1 MSEVTALQSI
11 VSELVKV
18 KEQHGEQITTTILE
32 TTSLVAT
39 NDLIQSFV
47 GVIFSAVIIWWFLSS
62 IKNIKADGMY
72 DEASFPFQL
81 MKTLFGGFISFFCF
95 IILVSSIATLINP
108 VVWKGVSKP
117 EVYLTYQLLKKAK

>member
-18 KEQHGEQITTTILE
+18 KEKHGEQITTTILE

-72 DEASFPFQL
+72 GEPSFFQF
-81 MKTLFGGFISFFCF
+81 MKTFFGGVISFFCF
-95 IILVSSIATLINP
+95 IMFVSSIATLINP
-108 VVWKGVSKP
+108 IVWKGVSKP

>member
-18 KEQHGEQITTTILE
+18 KEQHGEKITTTILE

-72 DEASFPFQL
+72 GEPSFFQF
-81 MKTLFGGFISFFCF
+81 MKTFFGGVISFFCF
-95 IILVSSIATLINP
+95 IMFVSSIATLINP
-108 VVWKGVSKP
+108 IVWKGVSKP

>member
-72 DEASFPFQL
+72 GEPSFFQF
-81 MKTLFGGFISFFCF
+81 MKTFFGGVISFFCF
-95 IILVSSIATLINP
+95 IMFVSSISTLEES
-108 VVWKGVSKP
+108 KVS
-117 EVYLTYQLLKKAK
+117 ESNRAFIQVLYLF

>member
-39 NDLIQSFV
+39 NELIQSFV

-72 DEASFPFQL
+72 GEPSFFQF
-81 MKTLFGGFISFFCF
+81 MKTFFGGVISFFCF
-95 IILVSSIATLINP
+95 IMFVSSISTLINP

>member
-18 KEQHGEQITTTILE
+18 KEQHDEQITTTILE

-72 DEASFPFQL
+72 GEPSFFQV
-81 MKTLFGGFISFFCF
+81 MKTFFGGVISFFCF
-95 IILVSSIATLINP
+95 IMFVLSISTLINP

-117 EVYLTYQLLKKAK
+117 EVYLTYELLKKAK

>member
-1 MSEVTALQSI
+1 MSEITALQSI

-72 DEASFPFQL
+72 GEPSFFQF
-81 MKTLFGGFISFFCF
+81 MKTFFGGVISFFCF
-95 IILVSSIATLINP
+95 IMFVSSISTLINP

>member
-1 MSEVTALQSI
+1 MSEITALQSI

-62 IKNIKADGMY
+62 IKNIKADEMY
-72 DEASFPFQL
+72 GEPSFFQF
-81 MKTLFGGFISFFCF
+81 MKTFFGGVISFFCF
-95 IILVSSIATLINP
+95 IMFVSSIATLINP
-108 VVWKGVSKP
+108 IVWKGVSKP

>member
-39 NDLIQSFV
+39 NDLIQSVV
-47 GVIFSAVIIWWFLSS
+47 GVVFSVVIIWWFLSS
-62 IKNIKADGMY
+62 IKNIKP
-72 DEASFPFQL
+72 DEMHSDQASIQF
-81 MKTLFGGFISFFCF
+81 MKTFFGVFISIFCF
-95 IILVSSIATLINP
+95 IILVSSIGTLINP
-108 VVWKGVSKP
+108 IVWKGVSKP

>member
-72 DEASFPFQL
+72 GEPSFFQF
-81 MKTLFGGFISFFCF
+81 MKTFFGGVISFFCF
-95 IILVSSIATLINP
+95 IMFVSSIATLINP
-108 VVWKGVSKP
+108 IVWKGVSKP

>member
-39 NDLIQSFV
+39 NDLIQSVV
-47 GVIFSAVIIWWFLSS
+47 GVIFSVVIIWWFLSS
-62 IKNIKADGMY
+62 IKNIKEDGMY
-72 DEASFPFQL
+72 DEPSFFQF
-81 MKTLFGGFISFFCF
+81 MKTMFGGFISFFCF
-95 IILVSSIATLINP
+95 IMFVLSISTLINP

>member
-47 GVIFSAVIIWWFLSS
+47 GVIFSVVIIWWFLSS

-72 DEASFPFQL
+72 GEPSFFQV
-81 MKTLFGGFISFFCF
+81 MKTFFGGVISFFCF
-95 IILVSSIATLINP
+95 IMFVSSIATLINP
-108 VVWKGVSKP
+108 IVWKGVSKP

>member
-39 NDLIQSFV
+39 NDLIQSVV
-47 GVIFSAVIIWWFLSS
+47 GVIFSVVIIWWFLSS
-62 IKNIKADGMY
+62 IKNIKPDEIY
-72 DEASFPFQL
+72 DEPQL
-81 MKTLFGGFISFFCF
+81 LKTMFGGVISFFCF
-95 IILVSSIATLINP
+95 IVFVSSISTLINP
-108 VVWKGVSKP
+108 VVWKGASKP

>member
-72 DEASFPFQL
+72 GEPSFFQF
-81 MKTLFGGFISFFCF
+81 MKTMFGVVISLFCF
-95 IILVSSIATLINP
+95 IMFVSSIATLINP
-108 VVWKGVSKP
+108 IVWKGVSKP

>member
-39 NDLIQSFV
+39 NDLIQSVV

-72 DEASFPFQL
+72 GEPSFFQF
-81 MKTLFGGFISFFCF
+81 MKTFFGGVISFFCF
-95 IILVSSIATLINP
+95 IMFVSSIATLINP
-108 VVWKGVSKP
+108 IVWKGVSKP

>member
-72 DEASFPFQL
+72 GEPSFFQF
-81 MKTLFGGFISFFCF
+81 MKTFFGGVISFFCF
-95 IILVSSIATLINP
+95 IMFVSSISTLINP

>member
-62 IKNIKADGMY
+62 IKNIKPDGMY
-72 DEASFPFQL
+72 GEPSFFQV
-81 MKTLFGGFISFFCF
+81 MKTFFGGVISFFCF
-95 IILVSSIATLINP
+95 IMFVLSISTLINP

>member
-18 KEQHGEQITTTILE
+18 KEQHDEQITTTILE

-62 IKNIKADGMY
+62 IKNIKPDGMY
-72 DEASFPFQL
+72 GETSFFQF
-81 MKTLFGGFISFFCF
+81 MKTFFGGVISFFCF
-95 IILVSSIATLINP
+95 ILFVSSIATLINP
-108 VVWKGVSKP
+108 IVWKGVSKP

>member
-62 IKNIKADGMY
+62 IKNIKPDGMY
-72 DEASFPFQL
+72 GETSFFQF
-81 MKTLFGGFISFFCF
+81 MKTFFGGVISFFCF
-95 IILVSSIATLINP
+95 ILFLSSIATLINP
-108 VVWKGVSKP
+108 IVWKGVSKP

>member
-47 GVIFSAVIIWWFLSS
+47 GVIFSVVIIWWFLSS

-72 DEASFPFQL
+72 GEPSFFQF
-81 MKTLFGGFISFFCF
+81 MKTFFGGVISFFCF
-95 IILVSSIATLINP
+95 IMFVSSIATLINP
-108 VVWKGVSKP
+108 IVWKGVSKP

>member
-72 DEASFPFQL
+72 GEPSFFQV
-81 MKTLFGGFISFFCF
+81 MKTFFGGVISFFCF
-95 IILVSSIATLINP
+95 IMFVLSISTLINP

>member
-72 DEASFPFQL
+72 GEPSFFQF
-81 MKTLFGGFISFFCF
+81 MKTFFGGVISFFCF
-95 IILVSSIATLINP
+95 IMFVSSIATLINP
-108 VVWKGVSKP
+108 IVWKGVSKP
-117 EVYLTYQLLKKAK
+117 EVYLTYKLLKKAK

>member
-39 NDLIQSFV
+39 NDLIQSVF
-47 GVIFSAVIIWWFLSS
+47 GVIFSVVIIWWFLSS
-62 IKNIKADGMY
+62 IKNIKAEGMY
-72 DEASFPFQL
+72 GEPSFFQF
-81 MKTLFGGFISFFCF
+81 MKTLFGWVISFFCF
-95 IILVSSIATLINP
+95 IMLVLSISTLINP
-108 VVWKGVSKP
+108 VVWKGISKP

>member
-11 VSELVKV
+11 VPELVKV

-72 DEASFPFQL
+72 GEPSFFQF
-81 MKTLFGGFISFFCF
+81 MKTFFGGLISFFCF
-95 IILVSSIATLINP
+95 IMFVSSIATLINP
-108 VVWKGVSKP
+108 IVWKGVSKP

>member
-39 NDLIQSFV
+39 NDLIQSLV
-47 GVIFSAVIIWWFLSS
+47 GVVFSAVIIWWFLSS

-72 DEASFPFQL
+72 GEPSFFQF
-81 MKTLFGGFISFFCF
+81 MKTFFGGVISFFCF
-95 IILVSSIATLINP
+95 IMFVSSISTLINP

>member
-39 NDLIQSFV
+39 NELIQSVV
-47 GVIFSAVIIWWFLSS
+47 GVVFSVVIIRWFLLS
-62 IKNIKADGMY
+62 IKNM
-72 DEASFPFQL
+72 ECTVQN
-81 MKTLFGGFISFFCF
+81 LF
-95 IILVSSIATLINP
+95 LNL
-108 VVWKGVSKP
+108 
-117 EVYLTYQLLKKAK
+117 

>member
-1 MSEVTALQSI
+1 MSEITALQSI

-72 DEASFPFQL
+72 GEPSFFQF
-81 MKTLFGGFISFFCF
+81 MKTFFGGVISFFCF
-95 IILVSSIATLINP
+95 IMFVSSIATLINP

>member
-39 NDLIQSFV
+39 NDLIQSVF
-47 GVIFSAVIIWWFLSS
+47 GVIFSVVIIWWFLSS
-62 IKNIKADGMY
+62 IKNIKAEGMY
-72 DEASFPFQL
+72 GEPSLFQS
-81 MKTLFGGFISFFCF
+81 MKTFFGGAISFFCF
-95 IILVSSIATLINP
+95 IILVSSISTLINP
-108 VVWKGVSKP
+108 IVWKGVSKP

>member
-39 NDLIQSFV
+39 NDLIQSVV
-47 GVIFSAVIIWWFLSS
+47 GVIFSVVIIWWFLSS

-72 DEASFPFQL
+72 GEPSFFQF
-81 MKTLFGGFISFFCF
+81 MKTFFGGLISFFCF
-95 IILVSSIATLINP
+95 IMFVSSIATLINP
-108 VVWKGVSKP
+108 IVWKGVSKP

>member
-1 MSEVTALQSI
+1 MSAVTALQSI

-47 GVIFSAVIIWWFLSS
+47 GVVFSVVIIWWFLSS

-72 DEASFPFQL
+72 GELSFFQF
-81 MKTLFGGFISFFCF
+81 MKTFFGGVISFFCF
-95 IILVSSIATLINP
+95 IMFVSSIATLINP
-108 VVWKGVSKP
+108 IVWKGVSKP

>member
-62 IKNIKADGMY
+62 IKNIKPDGMY
-72 DEASFPFQL
+72 GETSFFQF
-81 MKTLFGGFISFFCF
+81 MKTFFGGVISFFCF
-95 IILVSSIATLINP
+95 IMFVSSISTLINP

>member
-39 NDLIQSFV
+39 NDLIQSVV
-47 GVIFSAVIIWWFLSS
+47 GVVFSVVIIRWFLSS

-72 DEASFPFQL
+72 DEPSFFQL
-81 MKTLFGGFISFFCF
+81 MKTMFGGLISFFCF
-95 IILVSSIATLINP
+95 IMFVLSISTLINP

>member
-39 NDLIQSFV
+39 NELIQSVV
-47 GVIFSAVIIWWFLSS
+47 GVVFSVVIIRWFLLS
-62 IKNIKADGMY
+62 IKNIKSDGMY
-72 DEASFPFQL
+72 GADH
-81 MKTLFGGFISFFCF
+81 LF
-95 IILVSSIATLINP
+95 LNL
-108 VVWKGVSKP
+108 
-117 EVYLTYQLLKKAK
+117 